1 MDKERM
7 RGKKKRR
14 NQEQRVKTTYQW
26 AKDSCVHN
34 SEARFTKNT
43 L

>member
-7 RGKKKRR
+7 RGKKRR

-34 SEARFTKNT
+34 SEAQFTKNT